1 MQAALFMQG
10 ISIEEMEALIR
21 KVIKEEVC
29 SYFVELEGKKVSPH
43 LCPKDELSDNL
54 LSRKETAALLGISL
68 PTLNDWTNKGVLK
81 SHLIGR
87 KVFYKVD
94 EVNNALVERKPKY
107 KRNS

>member
-1 MQAALFMQG
+1 MQALFMQG

-54 LSRKETAALLGISL
+54 LSRKDTAALLGISL
-68 PTLNDWTNKGVLK
+68 PTLNDWKNKGVVK
-81 SHLIGR
+81 PHRIGG
-87 KVFYKVD
+87 KVFYKAD
-94 EVNNALVERKPKY
+94 EINSALTEIKPKY
-107 KRNS
+107 KRK